1 MKTFEPKSVEDI
13 STEIRMIC
21 ADLKLTE
28 SMFYKDGAYTV
39 LNEYYVPILVSYVT
53 QRAELAQVRKERDSA
68 NKLLEM
74 AWASVNS
81 SAKVCKNPTDIR
93 LAKMIEAHLTPAAP
107 DNIK

>member
-1 MKTFEPKSVEDI
+1 MKTFEPATPE
-13 STEIRMIC
+13 EIKRDFETDSFLDVYAYIGYIESKFNEHY
-21 ADLKLTE
+21 DPLLT
-28 SMFYKDGAYTV
+28 AYTT
-39 LNEYYVPILVSYVT
+39 LQT
-53 QRAELAQVRKERDSA
+53 ELAQVRKERDSA

-107 DNIK
+107 DNLK